1 MEFQLE
7 KLLAD
12 AEKEMQG
19 KGSMFNREKTM
30 GQKLGCIWAML
41 FFLLLVPTSV
51 TATEDIIKKVED
63 NLNGKTAIMN
73 ITMVVKTKRAERKMK
88 MESYSI
94 GKEKSFIKILY
105 PGKDKGITFLKIDNT
120 MWQYVP
126 RIEKTIK
133 IPASMMLQSWMGSDF
148 SNDDL
153 VKESS
158 ISDDYTSKL
167 LAETEKLYT
176 FELLPNED
184 AAVVWGKIIMEISK
198 QYYLPTKI
206 RYFDED
212 DLLIRELAYTE
223 VQLFGD
229 RFYPTKWVMDPKEP
243 EKEGHQTIILVADA
257 VFDEKVS
264 GSYFTKRALKRYSN

>member
-1 MEFQLE
+1 MKRKIFLMIA
-7 KLLAD
+7 LHVLVLPNFSF
-12 AEKEMQG
+12 AETTK
-19 KGSMFNREKTM
+19 
-30 GQKLGCIWAML
+30 
-41 FFLLLVPTSV
+41 
-51 TATEDIIKKVED
+51 DIIKKVEE

-73 ITMVVKTKRAERKMK
+73 ITMVVKTKRAERTMK

-158 ISDDYTSKL
+158 ISDDYTHNIAGENEES
-167 LAETEKLYT
+167 YIV
-176 FELLPNED
+176 ELWPREE

-198 QYYLPTKI
+198 QYFLPTI
-206 RYFDED
+206 VRYYDED
-212 DLLIRELAYTE
+212 EVLIRELAYLN
-223 VQLFGD
+223 VQPFGD

-243 EKEGHQTIILVADA
+243 EKEGHQTVIEVVEA
-257 VFDEKVS
+257 VFDEEVS
-264 GSYFTKRALKRYSN
+264 ESYFTKRALKRYSN